1 MIKKL
6 FLFLFVLL
14 LWGTNVF
21 SQKLPMKLDD
31 CKLWRTIDKI
41 EISKDGR
48 WIAYNYRMLYAES
61 PDTVYLFNVKT
72 GKTYIKA
79 GISDFG
85 FLAGGKLLKYNKK
98 ENKTTSDSI
107 AKNLENSASAV
118 YLFNLSDLREKKWT
132 GGPFMVPIGQS
143 NYAYYS
149 TYGTKDKSDVTFVN
163 LLTGRMQKINN
174 GGNCTMSG
182 KSSLMYTVKSGN
194 SNILYQWLNGT
205 SIRIGEIP
213 YDVCQIGQPDASG
226 KGILYCSSNPN
237 NPYDTNVLCL
247 FDIKRKKCNKILD
260 YADIKGLPEGVKI
273 SSSSK
278 LIGDYSKVLLYF
290 EPSNY
295 VQPTQNKNGADLEL
309 WIWNE
314 RLSPRRQSRSPGF
327 KISNYDSYIWDIKG
341 KKMTVLPTKGITSV
355 SFSENVN
362 NILGAIG
369 VDATA
374 WEKESDW
381 KMTSNN
387 DVYYIGLNGKK
398 KMLASHGLFDINWSP
413 DGKYILLYV
422 PSSKSWNLVNMQ
434 TGEMTDITKGKVP
447 YPLYDEDS
455 DYPFEA
461 GAYGVASWNTKV
473 GTVTIYD
480 RFDLWTLDLK
490 GVKAPVCLT
499 QGYGRKNNISL
510 RLPDK
515 DYSTPSTFY
524 LVGIDRNSK
533 SKGLY
538 ELNGGKVNKVVAD
551 SKYNLKIESFS
562 ADKKTFI
569 WDKENYGE
577 HNYWVADIHFAHPHR
592 ITDMNPQAKHI
603 SWGTSQLY
611 SWTNYEGKKNE
622 GILFLPEGYK
632 NGKKYPMIVTFYER
646 ETQDLNHYRI
656 PEYSSATIDIPWFV
670 SNGYVVFA
678 PDIFFKIGKPGES
691 CYNAVVSGVEKLIKD
706 GIADKEHIGLN
717 GHSWGGYE
725 TAYLVT
731 RTDIFKCA
739 SPCSAVT
746 DMVADYLMLRGTG
759 QPNMY
764 FEEDAQ
770 GRLGKTLWEDPKM
783 YIDNSPIYHADKI
796 HTPLLIFHG
805 AEDKSV
811 QPYQGMALFFAMRRL
826 GRPAW
831 MLNYRNEGHQMGDE
845 TNCRDFTQR
854 LIDFF
859 DHYLKEKPMPQW
871 MIPTEDNR

>member
-1 MIKKL
+1 
-6 FLFLFVLL
+6 
-14 LWGTNVF
+14 
-21 SQKLPMKLDD
+21 MKLDD

-41 EISKDGR
+41 EMSKDGR
-48 WIAYNYRMLYAES
+48 WIAYNYRMLYTES
-61 PDTVYLFNVKT
+61 PDTLYLFNVKT
-72 GKTYIKA
+72 SKTYKKV
-79 GISDFG
+79 GISNFS
-85 FLAGGKLLKYNKK
+85 FLAGGKLLKYNRK
-98 ENKTTSDSI
+98 ENKNSSDSI
-107 AKNLENSASAV
+107 TNNLNNSTSAL
-118 YLFNLSDLREKKWT
+118 YLLNLSNLKERKWIASS
-132 GGPFMVPIGQS
+132 FIVPIEQS
-143 NYAYYS
+143 DYAYYS
-149 TYGTKDKSDVTFVN
+149 IFGSNGQSDVVFVN
-163 LLTGRMQKINN
+163 LKTGKEQKIEG
-174 GGNCTMSG
+174 GGNCTVSG
-182 KSSLMYTVKSGN
+182 ENTIMYTVKSGN
-194 SNILYQWLNGT
+194 SYILYQWFNGT
-205 SIRIGEIP
+205 SIRIGKIP
-213 YDVCQIGQPDASG
+213 YVVNQIGQPDSNG
-226 KGILYCSSNPN
+226 KGVLYCSSTPD
-237 NPYDTNVLCL
+237 NPYDTNLLYL
-247 FDIKRKKCNKILD
+247 FDINKKECIKILD
-260 YADIKGLPEGVKI
+260 YTDIKGLPDGVKI

-278 LIGDYSKVLLYF
+278 LINNYSKLLLSF
-290 EPSNY
+290 ELSRY
-295 VQPTQNKNGADLEL
+295 AQPIKDKSGADLEL
-309 WIWNE
+309 WVWNE
-314 RLSPRRQSRSPGF
+314 RLSPRRQSRRPGF
-327 KISNYDSYIWDIKG
+327 KISNYDSYIWNIKE
-341 KKMTVLPTKGITSV
+341 KTMTVLPTKGITSI
-355 SFSENVN
+355 SFSENTN

-369 VDATA
+369 IDVTT

-413 DGKYILLYV
+413 DGKFVLLYI
-422 PSSKSWNLVNMQ
+422 PSTKSWNLVDMQ
-434 TGEMTDITKGKVP
+434 TGKMTDLTKGRVP

-461 GAYGVASWNTKV
+461 GAYGVASWNTKT
-473 GTVTIYD
+473 GTVTVYD

-490 GVKAPVCLT
+490 GAKAPVCFT

-515 DYSTPSTFY
+515 DYSTPSALY
-524 LVGIDRNSK
+524 LTGIDRKSK

-538 ELNGGKVNKVVAD
+538 ELKGLKVNKVAAY
-551 SKYNLKIESFS
+551 SRYNFAIESFS

-569 WDKENYGE
+569 WNKENYSE
-577 HNYWVADIHFAHPHR
+577 HDYWVADIHFLHPHR
-592 ITDMNPQAKHI
+592 ITDMNPQTKHI
-603 SWGTSQLY
+603 TWGTSQLY
-611 SWTNYEGKKNE
+611 SWINYEGKKNE

-632 NGKKYPMIVTFYER
+632 KGDKYPMIVTFYER
-646 ETQDLNHYRI
+646 ETQGLNSYRI

-670 SNGYVVFA
+670 SNGYIVFV
-678 PDIFFKIGKPGES
+678 PDIFFKMGKPGES
-691 CYNAVVSGVEKLIKD
+691 CYNAVVSGVEQLIKV
-706 GIADKEHIGLN
+706 GIADKEHIGVN

-770 GRLGKTLWEDPKM
+770 GRLGKTLWEDPQM

-805 AEDKSV
+805 AQDTSV

-831 MLNYRNEGHQMGDE
+831 MLNYRNEGHQMGNE

-859 DHYLKEKPMPQW
+859 DHYLKEKPIPQW
-871 MIPTEDNR
+871 MMPTVDNR